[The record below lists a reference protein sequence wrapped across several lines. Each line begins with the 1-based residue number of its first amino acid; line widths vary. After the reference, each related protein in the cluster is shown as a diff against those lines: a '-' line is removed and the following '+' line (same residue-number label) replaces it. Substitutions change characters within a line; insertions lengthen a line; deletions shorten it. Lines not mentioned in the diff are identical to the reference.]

1 MDTAANIERAL
12 LAQLRAGHSGET
24 SPLIA
29 RVLRHN
35 QILLHNYRSESIKD
49 CRCALDGCDNL
60 FAIVLIP
67 NQTLYPK
74 FCAAHRSEYRREFHR
89 ELIRQRPAGT
99 AVV

>member
-12 LAQLRAGHSGET
+12 LAQLQAGHTSET

-35 QILLHNYRSESIKD
+35 QILLHNFRSESIKD
-49 CRCALDGCDNL
+49 CRCALDGCGGG
-60 FAIVLIP
+60 FSIVLIP

-89 ELIRQRPAGT
+89 ERLASAAIA
-99 AVV
+99 